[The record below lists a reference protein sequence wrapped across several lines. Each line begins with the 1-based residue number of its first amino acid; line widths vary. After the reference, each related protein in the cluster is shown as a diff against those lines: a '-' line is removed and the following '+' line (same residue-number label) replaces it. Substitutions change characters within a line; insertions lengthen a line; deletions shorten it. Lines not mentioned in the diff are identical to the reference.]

1 MRRSLVL
8 AASLSL
14 VLPALA
20 LAAPSEIPIDR
31 VSLPAAKSQ
40 SVHLKFPVGELR
52 VEASTGSQVELELTA
67 RCKGWNRNGCEEDAR
82 RVHIETDHSGGR
94 LDFTVDGYPKFH
106 SNDFNLR
113 GVLRVPAHMDVDL
126 DMGVGDLKVADIE
139 GDLHVELGVG
149 DADIR
154 ASSAAVRSVDAQ
166 AGVGDAVVIAGGSR
180 ARRHGFVGA
189 TASWDEGR
197 GRSSVRL
204 HVGVGD
210 ATVRVD

>member
-8 AASLSL
+8 AAGLSL

-20 LAAPSEIPIDR
+20 LAAPGEIPIDR
-31 VSLPAAKSQ
+31 ITRPATR
-40 SVHLKFPVGELR
+40 SVHLKFPVGDLR
-52 VEASTGSQVELELTA
+52 VEASEGPQVELEITA
-67 RCKGWNRNGCEEDAR
+67 RCKGWNHDGCEDDAR
-82 RVHIETDHSGGR
+82 RIHVETDDAGGR
-94 LDFTVDGYPKFH
+94 LDFEVKGYPSFH
-106 SNDFNLR
+106 ANDFNLR
-113 GVLRVPAHMDVDL
+113 GVLRVPANTDLDL
-126 DMGVGDLKVADIE
+126 DMGVGDLRVAEVE

-149 DADIR
+149 DAEIR
-154 ASSAAVRSVDAQ
+154 TVGRAVRSVDVQ
-166 AGVGDAVVIAGGSR
+166 AGVGDADVIASGSH

-197 GRSSVRL
+197 GRSNVTL